1 MRVLTVGS
9 LYPPHHLGGYELVWQ
24 AAVRALREAGHEV
37 RVLATSDQLST
48 PRPGTQE
55 PDVHRDLRWY
65 WHDHRFP
72 PLSLRARLA
81 LERHNQAVLRR
92 HLAEQRP
99 DLVSWW
105 SMGGMS
111 LSLVE
116 QVRLT
121 GPPALGWVNDGWLV
135 YGPQVDQWL
144 RGWDRFGRA
153 ATVAR
158 ALSGVPVS
166 VDLGRAARW
175 IFCSEAMRQ
184 PTLARLEGV
193 RSSTVLHQG
202 VASEFT
208 PAAPNPWRGQLLYAG
223 RLDDRKGLATL
234 IEAVVGLPELT
245 LRIVGDGDTRTR
257 ERLIDEARP
266 AAGRIE
272 FEARVARVLL
282 AQRYAE
288 ADAVVFPVEW
298 IEPWGLVPLE
308 AMAVGRPVVATAR
321 GGPAEYLEHEGN
333 ALIFETGSVS
343 SLQASLR
350 RLAGDAGLREA
361 LRAGGFETAA
371 RLTEAAWTEGVVREH
386 EMLAQRS
393 GAGRG

>member
-1 MRVLTVGS
+1 
-9 LYPPHHLGGYELVWQ
+9 
-24 AAVRALREAGHEV
+24 VRR
-37 RVLATSDQLST
+37 
-48 PRPGTQE
+48 
-55 PDVHRDLRWY
+55 
-65 WHDHRFP
+65 
-72 PLSLRARLA
+72 
-81 LERHNQAVLRR
+81 
-92 HLAEQRP
+92 
-99 DLVSWW
+99 
-105 SMGGMS
+105 
-111 LSLVE
+111 
-116 QVRLT
+116 
-121 GPPALGWVNDGWLV
+121 
-135 YGPQVDQWL
+135 
-144 RGWDRFGRA
+144 
-153 ATVAR
+153 
-158 ALSGVPVS
+158 
-166 VDLGRAARW
+166 
-175 IFCSEAMRQ
+175 

-245 LRIVGDGDTRTR
+245 LRIVGDGDMRTR